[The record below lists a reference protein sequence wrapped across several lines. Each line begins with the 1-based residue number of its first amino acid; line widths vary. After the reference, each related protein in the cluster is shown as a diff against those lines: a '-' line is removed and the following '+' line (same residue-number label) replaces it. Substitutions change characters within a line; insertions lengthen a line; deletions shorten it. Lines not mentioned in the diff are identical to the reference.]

1 MAGAAVCVSCGL
13 IASGGAV
20 SSRQESSRTRRRI
33 TMDSGVAAPWPWPGG
48 IKHRRRPGSPSVLL
62 GGPDVLPL
70 ADLRLALVD
79 VVHRRIGAVAGGSRW
94 IAASRPHGP
103 GVRYRIPPISGAPSA
118 PISGLDVP
126 VTVIP
131 SVRLC
136 WHRIQADRG
145 HHERA
150 SIDGVA
156 TLHQTAGPRLDLY
169 AMVE

>member
-1 MAGAAVCVSCGL
+1 MAGAAVCVSRGL

-33 TMDSGVAAPWPWPGG
+33 PMDSGVAAPWPWPGG

-103 GVRYRIPPISGAPSA
+103 GVAVSNTSAIRSASA
-118 PISGLDVP
+118 PISGLGIS
-126 VTVIP
+126 TAVISP
-131 SVRLC
+131 ARLC
-136 WHRIQADRG
+136 RRRMPADRG
-145 HHERA
+145 HYKQV

-156 TLHQTAGPRLDLY
+156 ALHRAAGPRPDLY
-169 AMVE
+169 ALVE